1 MAGLIYNILHDIPF
15 TITDKNGN
23 KQWMTSQGS
32 REQLGAEGLVMA
44 VSSFF
49 YSNT

>member
-15 TITDKNGN
+15 TMVDKEGN
-23 KQWMTSQGS
+23 KQWMISQGS

-44 VSSFF
+44 ASS
-49 YSNT
+49 YYLI